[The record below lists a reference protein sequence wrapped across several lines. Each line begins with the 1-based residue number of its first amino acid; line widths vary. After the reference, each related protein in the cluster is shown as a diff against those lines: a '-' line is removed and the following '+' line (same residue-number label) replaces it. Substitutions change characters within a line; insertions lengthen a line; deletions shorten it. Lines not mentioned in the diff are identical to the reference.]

1 MELINFRLSGRFAH
15 FLRAE
20 SSASAL
26 SYPIPPRTVILG
38 ILGAVLGLPKDEPQV
53 VLEPAEIAISGKL
66 PKTHWHRV
74 KLRKDPPTMLPWVI
88 KKTQK
93 VDRNTSP
100 EKATLILQ
108 EWLFNPDYTV
118 WVSIPEPYH
127 TKLKNRLKEK
137 QWHFIPSLGLSE
149 MLADIE
155 YISSNECSLLPKG
168 VYNIASVF
176 QQTSGELDM
185 EQVFERKLAIHQLRM
200 PQSVTPDRIFHHAIY
215 FIERDAVTVPVTTDS
230 AYKVGDKVIMFL

>member
-26 SYPIPPRTVILG
+26 SYPVPPRTVILG

-53 VLEPAEIAISGKL
+53 VLEPAEIAISGRL
-66 PKTHWHRV
+66 PKTHWHRA
-74 KLRKDPPTMLPWVI
+74 KLRKDPPPMLPWVI

-108 EWLFNPDYTV
+108 EWLFEPDYIV

-127 TKLKNRLKEK
+127 TKLKDRLKKK
-137 QWHFIPSLGLSE
+137 QWHFTPSLGLSE

-155 YISSNECSLLPKG
+155 YLGSNECSLLPKG

-185 EQVFERKLAIHQLRM
+185 EQVFERELAIHQLRM

-215 FIERDAVTVPVTTDS
+215 FVESDAKTVPLTTDY
-230 AYKVGDKVIMFL
+230 AYGVRDKVIMFL